1 MKQNM
6 QSQVSQSFRPEQ
18 LRRMRKARGENQTE
32 FWQRFGVSQSR
43 GSRFELGTEIPA
55 SVIMLLNLYLLGIVG
70 DHDLRRAMIT
80 QHHRAITRR
89 NKPRASGDSRS
100 P

>member
-1 MKQNM
+1 MKQNV
-6 QSQVSQSFRPEQ
+6 QPQLSQSFRPEQ

-80 QHHRAITRR
+80 QPRPAKNRR
-89 NKPRASGDSRS
+89 N
-100 P
+100 